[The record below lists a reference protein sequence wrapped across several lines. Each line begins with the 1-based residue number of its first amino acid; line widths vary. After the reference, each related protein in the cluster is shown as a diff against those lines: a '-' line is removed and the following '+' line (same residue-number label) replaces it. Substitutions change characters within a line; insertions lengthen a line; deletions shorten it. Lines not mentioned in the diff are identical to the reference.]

1 VCLVAN
7 PFDSNV
13 HVPQIQKSLE
23 AVREHHER
31 RLNRL
36 EEMLDER
43 KQSLEDH
50 RSGRVLLKDEV
61 SCVNVMVVGDG

>member
-1 VCLVAN
+1 
-7 PFDSNV
+7 
-13 HVPQIQKSLE
+13 LE

-50 RSGRVLLKDEV
+50 RSGRLLLKDEV
-61 SCVNVMVVGDG
+61 SCVNVL